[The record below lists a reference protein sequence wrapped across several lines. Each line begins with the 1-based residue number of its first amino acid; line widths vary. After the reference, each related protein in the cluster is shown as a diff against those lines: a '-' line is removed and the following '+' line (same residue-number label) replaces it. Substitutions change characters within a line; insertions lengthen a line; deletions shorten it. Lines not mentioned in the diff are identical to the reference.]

1 MGTDGCCIGRTWF
14 ESASPFVD
22 GKAVVSVGGRS
33 IYIDHDGKLENSD
46 RKSMHKGI

>member
-1 MGTDGCCIGRTWF
+1 MHREDLVRVRL
-14 ESASPFVD
+14 SVR